1 MGEWLFFS
9 GLALVA
15 GFVLDAFLGDPK
27 GWPHLIRFFGG
38 VISYLEKV
46 LYPLGNKRLAGRLL
60 VVFTLS
66 ICGGLPTLLLVLF
79 WKISPWLFLLLESL
93 FSWQVLAARSLYD
106 ESLPVYEALMEQDLP
121 KARKALS
128 FIVGR
133 DTENLDAAAITRA
146 AVETVA
152 ENTADGVAA
161 PLFYLTLA
169 GAPLACLYKAVNTL
183 DSMVGYRNKRYEE
196 FGSCAARLDDLA
208 NFIPARLCALV
219 MIPASA
225 LAGLSARNA
234 WRIWRRDRLKHAS
247 PNSAQTEAVMA
258 GALGIELAGDA
269 WYFGQLKRK
278 PGIGDALRP
287 IEAEDIR
294 LAHRVLFITTL
305 LLFLLSIL
313 LRGVLY
319 AAL

>member
-1 MGEWLFFS
+1 MAEWLFFS
-9 GLALVA
+9 SLALVV
-15 GFVLDAFLGDPK
+15 GFVLDGLLGDPK
-27 GWPHLIRFFGG
+27 GWPHLIRFFGV

-46 LYPLGNKRLAGRLL
+46 LYPLKNKRLAGGLL
-60 VVFTLS
+60 VVFTLC
-66 ICGGLPTLLLVLF
+66 ICGGLPALLLVLF
-79 WKISPWLFLLLESL
+79 WEISPWLFFLLESL
-93 FSWQVLAARSLYD
+93 LSWQLLAARSLHD

-133 DTENLDAAAITRA
+133 DTENLDAAGISRA
-146 AVETVA
+146 TVETVA

-169 GAPLACLYKAVNTL
+169 GAPLACLYKAINTL

-208 NFIPARLCALV
+208 NYIPARLCALL
-219 MIPASA
+219 MILASA

-234 WRIWRRDRLKHAS
+234 WRIWRRDRRKHAS

-269 WYFGQLKRK
+269 WYFGQLIQK
-278 PGIGDALRP
+278 PSIGDALRP
-287 IEAEDIR
+287 IEAEDIH
-294 LAHRVLFITTL
+294 LAHRILFLTSL
-305 LLFLLSIL
+305 LHFLLSIL
-313 LRGVLY
+313 LRGVFY

>member
-1 MGEWLFFS
+1 MAEWLFFS
-9 GLALVA
+9 SLALVV
-15 GFVLDAFLGDPK
+15 GFVLDGLLGDPK
-27 GWPHLIRFFGG
+27 GWPHLIRFFGV
-38 VISYLEKV
+38 VISYLEKL
-46 LYPLGNKRLAGRLL
+46 LYPLKNKRLAGGLL
-60 VVFTLS
+60 VVFTLC

-79 WKISPWLFLLLESL
+79 WKISPWLFFLLESL
-93 FSWQVLAARSLYD
+93 LSWQLLAARSLHD
-106 ESLPVYEALMEQDLP
+106 ESLPVYEALMEEDLP

-133 DTENLDAAAITRA
+133 DTENLDAAAISRA
-146 AVETVA
+146 TVETVA

-169 GAPLACLYKAVNTL
+169 GAPLACLYKAINTL

-208 NFIPARLCALV
+208 NYIPARLCALL
-219 MIPASA
+219 MILASA

-234 WRIWRRDRLKHAS
+234 WRIWRRDRRKHAS

-269 WYFGQLKRK
+269 WYFGQLIQK
-278 PGIGDALRP
+278 PSIGDALRP
-287 IEAEDIR
+287 IEAEDIH
-294 LAHRVLFITTL
+294 LAHRILFLTSL
-305 LLFLLSIL
+305 LHFLLSIL
-313 LRGVLY
+313 LRGVFY